1 MSDAKEMTDEAKPKT
16 QLERMLSYMPLP
28 WTHEGHWA
36 VSAKPESFHNFRSED
51 AANFFVMLGNAYHET
66 MTRNAELA
74 AECERLRL
82 QIECAKVAA
91 GWHPDDERSIADEV
105 SYLRDKTRGTTESDL
120 IAKLDK
126 AKHDNAAAKAEV
138 ERLSQALDDNWVTH
152 QQIVASQSQLAA
164 ARKTIEAMKGREG
177 RLREELKKAQVIVC
191 DATCPSTWLSIEGKP
206 VCSDICR
213 KITAALAATDG
224 GVS

>member
-1 MSDAKEMTDEAKPKT
+1 MSDAI
-16 QLERMLSYMPLP
+16 
-28 WTHEGHWA
+28 
-36 VSAKPESFHNFRSED
+36 
-51 AANFFVMLGNAYHET
+51 ET
-66 MTRNAELA
+66 LMTRNAELA
-74 AECERLRL
+74 A
-82 QIECAKVAA
+82 AKADRDFEWWQALCLVDNVAPTPLA
-91 GWHPDDERSIADEV
+91 VKQWLLDVNEYHEKE
-105 SYLRDKTRGTTESDL
+105 LRD
-120 IAKLDK
+120 
-126 AKHDNAAAKAEV
+126 
-138 ERLSQALDDNWVTH
+138 
-152 QQIVASQSQLAA
+152 QLAA